1 MTRSGSFSYDA
12 SLLAYS
18 LVPLDRHGSRLEPVH
33 LDPTLRHFHGNCTYH
48 NNDIYVWFT
57 DHLLVLVMVVLYWFW
72 GNSCLVLQSPK
83 KTSSLLV
90 WYPPR
95 IHTFKPPSAKA
106 VIKLDRALHISSSW
120 QVVWK
125 ISSLLGCFLILERV
139 CIASY
144 VEQVWLSSFYDL
156 LGISS
161 YCVSSTVTTSNITQF
176 GDYLQRFHLIPSYT
190 AKHPQHNRLRTG
202 SLELHPVPRQTSLYI
217 FQGR

>member
-1 MTRSGSFSYDA
+1 
-12 SLLAYS
+12 
-18 LVPLDRHGSRLEPVH
+18 
-33 LDPTLRHFHGNCTYH
+33 
-48 NNDIYVWFT
+48 
-57 DHLLVLVMVVLYWFW
+57 MVVLYWFW

-202 SLELHPVPRQTSLYI
+202 SLGLHPVPRQTSLYI
-217 FQGR
+217 FQGRWPFYICASCWYSRIFGRSIVPYSPQALVRTFPTLSAQKTQLHLHGGAPIACWNR